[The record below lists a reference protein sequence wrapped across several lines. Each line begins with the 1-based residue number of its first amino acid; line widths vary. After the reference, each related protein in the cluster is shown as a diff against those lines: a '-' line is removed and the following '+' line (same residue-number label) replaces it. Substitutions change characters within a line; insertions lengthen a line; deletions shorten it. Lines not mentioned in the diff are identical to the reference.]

1 MAKPVYA
8 LIGSDALMQQEALT
22 AVLRELPRDAQRSDY
37 DGETAE
43 LAQILDELRSFALFG
58 SGKVV
63 VVRNA
68 EQFVSRFRSQ
78 MEEYVSK
85 PSASAT
91 LVLRFSSLP
100 SNQRIYKLLVKVGK
114 IESCAPPKD
123 LSAWIIERGRA
134 VHGLS
139 IAPTAARFLAD
150 LIGDQLGRID
160 NELAKLALTYDSRKI
175 DEDQIAGAVVFQ
187 REREMWDLTN
197 ALGAGNPAEA
207 VSRWRQ
213 LVQAD
218 SSAQFRAVTWLCLWL
233 ENVRKALA
241 MLARGQDAWT
251 IGQTLRIWPREQAQH
266 FVQTVKSLG
275 QPGLARAVDLLAQ
288 IDYQTKTGVGEAAEN
303 VERFLLSLG
312 TELKHPIPST

>member
-1 MAKPVYA
+1 MTGPVYA
-8 LIGSDALMQQEALT
+8 LIGSDALMQQEAL
-22 AVLRELPRDAQRSDY
+22 AAILRELPPDAQRSDY

-85 PSASAT
+85 PSESAT

-100 SNQRIYKLLVKVGK
+100 SNQRIYKLIVKVGK
-114 IESCAPPKD
+114 IQSCAPPKD
-123 LSAWIIERGRA
+123 LAGWIVERGRS

-139 IAPTAARFLAD
+139 IAPSAARFLAD

-160 NELAKLALTYDSRKI
+160 SELAKLALVCESKKI
-175 DEDQIAGAVVFQ
+175 GEDQIAGAVVFQ

-197 ALGAGNPAEA
+197 ALAAGDPAEA

-213 LVQAD
+213 LVQGD
-218 SSAQFRAVTWLCLWL
+218 SSAQFRAVTWLCIWL

-241 MLARGQDAWT
+241 MLKRGQDAWT
-251 IGQTLRIWPREQAQH
+251 IGQALRIWPREQAQR
-266 FVQTVKSLG
+266 FVQTVSSLG
-275 QPGLARAVDLLAQ
+275 APGLARAVDLLAQ

-312 TELKHPIPST
+312 TELKHPTPVT

>member
-1 MAKPVYA
+1 VAKPVYA
-8 LIGSDALMQQEALT
+8 LIGSDALMQQEAL
-22 AVLRELPRDAQRSDY
+22 AAILRELPADAQRSDY

-68 EQFVSRFRSQ
+68 EPFISRFRSQ

-85 PSASAT
+85 PSESAT

-100 SNQRIYKLLVKVGK
+100 SNQRIYKLIVKVGK
-114 IESCAPPKD
+114 IEACAPPKD
-123 LSAWIIERGRA
+123 LAGWIITRGRTT
-134 VHGLS
+134 HGLT
-139 IAPTAARFLAD
+139 IDPTAARFLAD
-150 LIGDQLGRID
+150 LIGDELGRID
-160 NELAKLALTYDSRKI
+160 SELAKLALMSDSKKI
-175 DEDQIAGAVVFQ
+175 GEDQIAAAVVFQ

-197 ALGAGNPAEA
+197 ALAAGDPGEA

-213 LVQAD
+213 LLQAD
-218 SSAQFRAVTWLCLWL
+218 SSAQFRAVTWLCIWL

-251 IGQTLRIWPREQAQH
+251 IGQTLRIWPREQAQR

-275 QPGLARAVDLLAQ
+275 PPGLARAVDLLAQ